1 VYITTPIYYVND
13 TPHVG
18 HAYTTVIA
26 DALARWHRLHGE
38 PARLITGTDEH
49 GLKVQ
54 RTAEAA
60 GIAPAA
66 LADRTAPR
74 FRAAWDKLGI
84 GYDDFVRTTESRHR
98 LVVEELLSTVYERGY
113 VRLGKYDGRYC
124 VGCEAYVD
132 SDVCTDHRRP
142 TEHVTEENYFFRLS
156 ALAGELADWFAR
168 CPDAVH
174 PASRRN
180 EALGLLRQ
188 GLEDFS
194 ISRTSIDWGI
204 PLPWDPAHVA
214 YVWFDALGSYLTAA
228 GGQWPAHHIIGKD
241 ILRFHTIYWPAILF
255 AAGLEPPRRITVHG
269 FLLARGEKISKSGL
283 RGLPLDDL
291 VAEFGVD
298 GLRYHLLRDNP
309 VGPDGDFSY
318 EGIVARYNADLA
330 NTLGNLVARV
340 CALVVSKCAGVGP
353 APTPGSPLAEVAAAA
368 YADANAAWDEVQPAE
383 ALAAV
388 WRLVAATNSYLVAA
402 EPWKHPAPE
411 RVLGDAL
418 EALRIIALLA
428 SPALPASAAEI
439 RHRLGLSPS
448 TVDDLTWGGYP
459 GGLPVTKGEPLF
471 PRR

>member
-1 VYITTPIYYVND
+1 V
-13 TPHVG
+13 H
-18 HAYTTVIA
+18 
-26 DALARWHRLHGE
+26 
-38 PARLITGTDEH
+38 
-49 GLKVQ
+49 Q
-54 RTAEAA
+54 
-60 GIAPAA
+60 
-66 LADRTAPR
+66 
-74 FRAAWDKLGI
+74 
-84 GYDDFVRTTESRHR
+84 
-98 LVVEELLSTVYERGY
+98 
-113 VRLGKYDGRYC
+113 
-124 VGCEAYVD
+124 
-132 SDVCTDHRRP
+132 RP

-156 ALAGELADWFAR
+156 ALSQQLTDWFER
-168 CPDAVH
+168 YPDAVH
-174 PASRRN
+174 PPSRRN

-228 GGQWPAHHIIGKD
+228 DGQWPAHHIIGKD

-291 VAEFGVD
+291 VTEFGAD
-298 GLRYHLLRDNP
+298 GLRYHLLRDNR

-318 EGIVARYNADLA
+318 EGLVARYNADLA

-340 CALVVSKCAGVGP
+340 TALVASRCGGVGP
-353 APTPGSPLAEVAAAA
+353 TPTTESPLAEVAARS
-368 YADANAAWDEVQPAE
+368 YGDASTAWDEVQPAE

-388 WRLVAATNSYLVAA
+388 WRLVAATNSYLVAN
-402 EPWKHPAPE
+402 EPWNHDVPE
-411 RVLGDAL
+411 PVLGDAL

-428 SPALPASAAEI
+428 SPAIPCAAAEI
-439 RHRLGLSPS
+439 HRRLGLRAPGP
-448 TVDDLTWGGYP
+448 VAWGAYP

-471 PRR
+471 PRAAPRR